1 MNSATSARIKYIF
14 CINCGRSGSQY
25 LSRIFQHVQGCISY
39 HEMKP
44 IGFGRPMQSF
54 LDGNEYEIEKIAREK
69 KQRID
74 NEIGNDKTFSETN
87 HCFIKGFGWKI
98 VELIPHE
105 SIGIII
111 LKRDREAIA
120 SSLYRVGASPLNRDG
135 RKWIILPIRNNPL
148 VKPPQ
153 RFISPFVTYVVF
165 YLLKFP
171 FRRNKLMD
179 RCNIPR
185 LKIPAFITNYELDCL
200 RWYVDEIAAMTHVF
214 KKKYPGISY
223 YEIDLDDLNNTCTVE
238 DMLLN
243 FGLRSNAVV
252 NELIGKPTNQR

>member
-1 MNSATSARIKYIF
+1 
-14 CINCGRSGSQY
+14 
-25 LSRIFQHVQGCISY
+25 
-39 HEMKP
+39 
-44 IGFGRPMQSF
+44 MQSF

-87 HCFIKGFGWKI
+87 HCFIK
-98 VELIPHE
+98 
-105 SIGIII
+105 
-111 LKRDREAIA
+111 
-120 SSLYRVGASPLNRDG
+120 
-135 RKWIILPIRNNPL
+135 
-148 VKPPQ
+148 
-153 RFISPFVTYVVF
+153 
-165 YLLKFP
+165 LKFP